1 MKKVNEKTKL
11 SSILSKKVLSSSMTS
26 LEIGLDEC
34 ILILHEPEQPKK
46 LKEVDLKQLSKE
58 LRS

>member
-34 ILILHEPEQPKK
+34 ILILYEPEQPKN
-46 LKEVDLKQLSKE
+46 LKEVDLKQLSRE
-58 LRS
+58 LR